1 MIFTLPFIDKVLL
14 PSHSLNPLQFFSS
27 LWWLLGLNLVEKG
40 KSRQILR
47 QFHLQ
52 ELHKWGYKPGILF
65 YFEAKLDGKELST
78 VEFGT
83 RDGLA
88 MAHLLTDYVD
98 AFLQE
103 AEIEKSRTGGSTST
117 PPDDTSPA
125 PATAGNG
132 SSTDTPRSSRKSS
145 AGSTPALTKCPS
157 LPPPP
162 PPPRPVTMSAP
173 QRSTSSASTSVT
185 NPLKSSVQQKQVA
198 KSPSAPSSYATAHH
212 HKCATKIQSLF
223 RGYSLRNEWVKEDAV
238 ILIQAAYRGYAERCR
253 VALMLEELFQS
264 GQLELLDD

>member
-1 MIFTLPFIDKVLL
+1 
-14 PSHSLNPLQFFSS
+14 
-27 LWWLLGLNLVEKG
+27 VEKG

-88 MAHLLTDYVD
+88 MAHLLTDYIG

-103 AEIEKSRTGGSTST
+103 AEIEKTRTGSTST
-117 PPDDTSPA
+117 GVTSAAAPVDTSPA
-125 PATAGNG
+125 VSVGDGSATDIP
-132 SSTDTPRSSRKSS
+132 SSSRKSS
-145 AGSTPALTKCPS
+145 SNQMLTKSPS

-162 PPPRPVTMSAP
+162 PPPRPVSM
-173 QRSTSSASTSVT
+173 STSVS
-185 NPLKSSVQQKQVA
+185 NPLKSSSAVTPVQQGQRQLT
-198 KSPSAPSSYATAHH
+198 KSTSSSLGPSQATLHH

-238 ILIQAAYRGYAERCR
+238 ILIQAMYRGYAERCR